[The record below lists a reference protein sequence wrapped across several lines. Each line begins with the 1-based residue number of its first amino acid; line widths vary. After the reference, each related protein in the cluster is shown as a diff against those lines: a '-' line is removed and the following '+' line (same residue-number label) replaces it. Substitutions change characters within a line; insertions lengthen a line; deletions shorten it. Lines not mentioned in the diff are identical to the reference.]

1 MVEYL
6 LAKQDVGGSSPPL
19 RSNSYYEQPH
29 HILIKSYYLR
39 VLGSLATFLI
49 SYLLTKRADLSLG
62 IAGIDFFGKIA
73 LYYLHDRVWSVI
85 LAKKTKKP
93 KKVKV

>member
-1 MVEYL
+1 MNSHLISL
-6 LAKQDVGGSSPPL
+6 LKATT
-19 RSNSYYEQPH
+19 Y
-29 HILIKSYYLR
+29 R